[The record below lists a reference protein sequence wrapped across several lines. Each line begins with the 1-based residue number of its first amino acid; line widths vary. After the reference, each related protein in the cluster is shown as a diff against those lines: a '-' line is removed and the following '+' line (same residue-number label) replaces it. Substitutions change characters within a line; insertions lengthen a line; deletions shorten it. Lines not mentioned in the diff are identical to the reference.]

1 METPCIKICKLKDGV
16 CYGCGRTTTE
26 IANWS
31 RYTTEERSTGIPQRT
46 EKPTSRLVGITFLN
60 QSKRN

>member
-1 METPCIKICKLKDGV
+1 METPCIKICKLKNGV

-31 RYTTEERSTGIPQRT
+31 KYTTEERSKIIGRLSTVHSQ
-46 EKPTSRLVGITFLN
+46 KPIRSLHA
-60 QSKRN
+60 K

>member
-31 RYTTEERSTGIPQRT
+31 RYTTEERSKIIGRLSTVYPQKSVRSLYA
-46 EKPTSRLVGITFLN
+46 K
-60 QSKRN
+60 